1 MNPVAHAARLGLS
14 RGWTEFRKSL
24 TSGQDMGFT
33 IFFAVVVVAV
43 LYLQRGRTVEGTSLS
58 LAMATLPSVVGMMV
72 ALGAFTGAAGALTVE
87 REDGTLLRAKAIPHG
102 MVGYVVGRIVSV
114 SLLSVL
120 GLLIVLVPGLFMVP
134 ELAATGLTGWLTL
147 VWVVAL
153 GLLATLP
160 WGAIVGSL
168 AKSPNA
174 LFGLAMLPIMV
185 ITAISGIFYPIAALP
200 AWLQGVAQA
209 FPIYWLGL
217 GVRSALLPDSAAV
230 VEIAGSWRPLATIGV
245 LGLWAVAGLA
255 IAPPVLRRMARRES
269 GSDMEQRRQRAMQR
283 VG

>member
-1 MNPVAHAARLGLS
+1 MNPVAHATRLGLS

-33 IFFAVVVVAV
+33 IFFAVVVVAI

-72 ALGAFTGAAGALTVE
+72 AMGAFTGAAGALTVE

-102 MVGYVVGRIVSV
+102 MIGYVVGRIVSV
-114 SLLSVL
+114 SLLSVI
-120 GLLIVLVPGLFMVP
+120 GLVIVLVPGLFMVP
-134 ELAATGLTGWLTL
+134 ELASTGLTGWLTL
-147 VWVVAL
+147 VLVVAL

-160 WGAIVGSL
+160 WGVIVGSL

-174 LFGLAMLPIMV
+174 LFGLAMLPLMV

-200 AWLQGVAQA
+200 GWLQGVAQA

-230 VEIAGSWRPLATIGV
+230 VEIAGSWRPLQTIGV
-245 LGLWAVAGLA
+245 LGLWALAGLV
-255 IAPPVLRRMARRES
+255 IASPVLRRMARRES

>member
-1 MNPVAHAARLGLS
+1 MSPVAHATRLGLS

-33 IFFAVVVVAV
+33 IFFAVVVVAI

-72 ALGAFTGAAGALTVE
+72 AMGAFTGAAGALTVE

-102 MVGYVVGRIVSV
+102 MIGYVVGRIVSV
-114 SLLSVL
+114 SLLSVI
-120 GLLIVLVPGLFMVP
+120 GLVIVLVPGLFMVP
-134 ELAATGLTGWLTL
+134 ELASTGLTGWLTL
-147 VWVVAL
+147 VLVVAL

-160 WGAIVGSL
+160 WGVIVGSL

-174 LFGLAMLPIMV
+174 LFGLAMLPLMV

-200 AWLQGVAQA
+200 GWLQGVAQA

-230 VEIAGSWRPLATIGV
+230 VEIAGSWRPLQTIGV
-245 LGLWAVAGLA
+245 LGLWALAGLV
-255 IAPPVLRRMARRES
+255 IASPVLRRMARRES

>member
-14 RGWTEFRKSL
+14 RGWTESRKSL

-33 IFFAVVVVAV
+33 IFFAVVVVVV

-72 ALGAFTGAAGALTVE
+72 AMGAFTGAAGALTVE

-102 MVGYVVGRIVSV
+102 MIGYVVGRIVSV
-114 SLLSVL
+114 SLLSVI
-120 GLLIVLVPGLFMVP
+120 GLVIVLVPGLFMVP
-134 ELAATGLTGWLTL
+134 ELASTGLTGWLTL
-147 VWVVAL
+147 VSVVAL

-174 LFGLAMLPIMV
+174 LFGLAMLPLMV

-200 AWLQGVAQA
+200 GWLQGVAQA

-245 LGLWAVAGLA
+245 LGLWAVAGLV